1 MVKAS
6 PVFGD
11 GRCGAAVGARVTAGA
26 VPVLPA
32 QGPSNTARAAGEG
45 AESNPI
51 QPGLSL
57 ALLPLSCSVAPSGRA
72 KGAGSPPLSTNT
84 KVQAR
89 GKAPKAAQAKLLLV
103 SRCRVWFPLSCREL
117 RPSPVPAQDVRTAPD
132 QQQSPALPG
141 ANPACRPHSLPVPSG
156 PAGDRAK
163 ACPRYVFHVQ

>member
-72 KGAGSPPLSTNT
+72 KGAGSWEPTPQHKHQSTSEG
-84 KVQAR
+84 KSSQSSPSQAP
-89 GKAPKAAQAKLLLV
+89 A
-103 SRCRVWFPLSCREL
+103 RVWVPCLGFPC
-117 RPSPVPAQDVRTAPD
+117 
-132 QQQSPALPG
+132 
-141 ANPACRPHSLPVPSG
+141 
-156 PAGDRAK
+156 PAGS
-163 ACPRYVFHVQ
+163 